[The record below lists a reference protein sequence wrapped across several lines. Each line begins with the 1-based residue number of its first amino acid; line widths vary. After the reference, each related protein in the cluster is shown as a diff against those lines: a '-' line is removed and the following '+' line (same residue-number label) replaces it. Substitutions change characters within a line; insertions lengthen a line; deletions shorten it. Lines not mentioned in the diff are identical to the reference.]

1 MMSIMLIWPMKAMS
15 DILLVIA
22 VIVIIVLV
30 AIIVEL
36 VARLRRRG
44 SYNLEF
50 PADFVQKSS
59 ADEDM
64 NDRFQGKHWK

>member
-1 MMSIMLIWPMKAMS
+1 MGDA
-15 DILLVIA
+15 LLVIA

-30 AIIVEL
+30 VIIVGL

-44 SYNLEF
+44 SYNLEY
-50 PADFVQKSS
+50 PADFLHKSS

-64 NDRFQGKHWK
+64 DDRFQGKHWK